1 MFVARKHSCQMTER
15 ILKLILRNKLGLYLR
30 FLINALFLILIHLCL
45 IADLF
50 PDRGVLVSRSPPRG
64 PFWSHCGISCRLP
77 VGENLKIFDVY
88 RALVLLLCDW
98 FNISYRNQS
107 RDIRLAPLVE
117 RVDSV
122 IHWISQ

>member
-1 MFVARKHSCQMTER
+1 M
-15 ILKLILRNKLGLYLR
+15 GLYLR
-30 FLINALFLILIHLCL
+30 LLINALFLIFILLCL

-98 FNISYRNQS
+98 FKY
-107 RDIRLAPLVE
+107 LVPQP
-117 RVDSV
+117 
-122 IHWISQ
+122 I